1 MGLILGSLGLGLVVL
16 RNVLERRGEFA
27 MLQAV
32 GFDKA
37 ALKRMV
43 FYEHG
48 GLMIGGLVCGI
59 IAALVAVSPALK
71 SPGAQI
77 PYFSL
82 VFTIAAI
89 AANGLL
95 WIRIAT
101 AFALSGNMLEALRN
115 E

>member
-1 MGLILGSLGLGLVVL
+1 MILGSLGLGLVVL
-16 RNVLERRGEFA
+16 RNVLDRRGELA

-37 ALKRMV
+37 ALKRMI

-48 GLMIGGLVCGI
+48 GLMISGLACGI

-71 SPGAQI
+71 SLGAQV

-82 VFTIAAI
+82 ILTIAAI
-89 AANGLL
+89 TISGFV
-95 WIRIAT
+95 WIRVAT
-101 AFALSGNMLEALRN
+101 AFALSGKMLEALRN

>member
-1 MGLILGSLGLGLVVL
+1 VL
-16 RNVLERRGEFA
+16 DRRSELA

-48 GLMIGGLVCGI
+48 GLMISGLACGVV
-59 IAALVAVSPALK
+59 AALVAVSPALK

-82 VFTIAAI
+82 LLTIAAI
-89 AANGLL
+89 AVSGLV
-95 WIRIAT
+95 WIRVAT
-101 AFALSGNMLEALRN
+101 AFALTGKILEALRN